1 MCKVFHLSIA
11 IASNSER
18 LEASNCPSAGSWLN
32 TLGYPYVTQQADF
45 MYKCG

>member
-18 LEASNCPSAGSWLN
+18 LEASNCRQQGAG
-32 TLGYPYVTQQADF
+32 
-45 MYKCG
+45 